1 MRDGRPSTTAA
12 LVAAA
17 RGLAGIDPA
26 AAALLPPAA
35 AAMLRL
41 PAGPLERG
49 AARAF
54 DLATGGLVRH
64 LALRTAAIDAAVA
77 EAVAPTSAN
86 AVAPTQLVLLGV
98 GLDSRPWRLP
108 GLQATRVFEVDHPAT
123 AAWRRGRADALGP
136 PKCRERIEVVVD
148 FARDDLRERLR
159 SHGFDPGA
167 PSVFVWEGVTMYLPP
182 AATAESLAAIAAL
195 SARGSTLCMS
205 YMVPVPSLGAAARR
219 ALHAAFGALGEP
231 LLGLMPQAQAAAMLD
246 GAGFDLLR
254 DGSNRRWAGWVAG
267 SNAAALPRAPLAYRP
282 ERLAIASRRAEA

>member
-41 PAGPLERG
+41 PPGLLERG

-64 LALRTAAIDAAVA
+64 LALRTAAIDAAIA
-77 EAVAPTSAN
+77 EAVTAKEATGPAPE
-86 AVAPTQLVLLGV
+86 QLVLLGV
-98 GLDSRPWRLP
+98 GLDSRPWRLA

-136 PKCRERIEVVVD
+136 PKCRERVEVVVD

-159 SHGFDPGA
+159 ANGFDA
-167 PSVFVWEGVTMYLPP
+167 AAASVFIWEGVTMYLPP
-182 AATAESLAAIAAL
+182 EATAESLAAIAAL
-195 SARGSTLCMS
+195 SAPGSTLCMS
-205 YMVPVPSLGAAARR
+205 YMVPVPALGAASRR
-219 ALHAAFGALGEP
+219 ALHATFGALGEP
-231 LLGLMPQAQAAAMLD
+231 LIGLMPQAQAAAMLD
-246 GAGFDLLR
+246 GAGFDIAR
-254 DGSNRRWAGWVAG
+254 DGSNRRWAGW
-267 SNAAALPRAPLAYRP
+267 AAADSAGDAPKAPLAYRP
-282 ERLAIASRRAEA
+282 ERLAIATRRAG